1 VLSGCGGGSSDEGAP
16 PASEPATSA
25 PGTPTPTTAAPEMS
39 APASPS
45 PSPSAES
52 SSEAPDKEAPAEEV
66 MITIVDFEYQLPE
79 TIAPG
84 TEITVVNEDTVP
96 HTVTAE
102 DSGGFDVMVE
112 ADSEATFTAPQ
123 QAGEYPFLCTIHP
136 SMTDTL
142 VIG

>member
-1 VLSGCGGGSSDEGAP
+1 
-16 PASEPATSA
+16 
-25 PGTPTPTTAAPEMS
+25 MS

-45 PSPSAES
+45 PSAEAS
-52 SSEAPDKEAPAEEV
+52 SEAPSSEAPDKEAPAEKV
-66 MITIVDFEYQLPE
+66 VITIVDFEYQLPE